1 MKEINLPTTIA
12 RKYLYLVKASQTSQ
26 TISLVSGNF
35 GKHMEVTVKL
45 RKMYMIT
52 NTWGMTNTKTDK
64 DNKVEI
70 KRIAV
75 KFSRRHL
82 ATIF

>member
-1 MKEINLPTTIA
+1 
-12 RKYLYLVKASQTSQ
+12 
-26 TISLVSGNF
+26 
-35 GKHMEVTVKL
+35 MEVTVKL
-45 RKMYMIT
+45 RKTYMIT